1 MKKSTD
7 KMKEEESLVSKA
19 SNVFS
24 RVPVLKALF
33 IEILTCQGLSTL
45 LNVCF
50 VTVLK
55 AEVPNDDERAG
66 WMGKVSNSL
75 LQRKIQNCCQ

>member
-1 MKKSTD
+1 MKKNTE
-7 KMKEEESLVSKA
+7 KLKEEESLVSKA

-33 IEILTCQGLSTL
+33 IEILACQGLSTL

-66 WMGKVSNSL
+66 WMGKVSSYH
-75 LQRKIQNCCQ
+75 LQGKMQ